1 MVNHDDNELDQS
13 QTAVSVELV
22 IFVVKVFVFLYL

>member
-13 QTAVSVELV
+13 QAAVPVEV
-22 IFVVKVFVFLYL
+22 IFVVKVFVFLGL